1 MRFRLFFIRISLIFK
16 SKHGRLHSIVQNLA
30 RSAAEVLERF
40 HVAAQDGLQ
49 VLMRRYNDPTEP
61 AQVKRL
67 TQMPQPVFSSSA
79 PDEAVDDC
87 KTGSSLQWRG

>member
-1 MRFRLFFIRISLIFK
+1 M
-16 SKHGRLHSIVQNLA
+16 
-30 RSAAEVLERF
+30 
-40 HVAAQDGLQ
+40 AAQDGLQ

-87 KTGSSLQWRG
+87 KTGSSRQWRGWHAAASRSGVGVRIAP